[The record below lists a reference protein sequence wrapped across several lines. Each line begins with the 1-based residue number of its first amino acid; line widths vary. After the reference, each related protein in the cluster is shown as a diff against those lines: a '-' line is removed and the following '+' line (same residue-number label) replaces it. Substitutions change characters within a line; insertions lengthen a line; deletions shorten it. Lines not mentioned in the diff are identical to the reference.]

1 LLKARAVPILD
12 FIMSWRLV
20 LSDIEERRVMCE
32 YINHLG
38 HGGFTNVRR
47 TAARVNASTSP

>member
-1 LLKARAVPILD
+1 LKARAVPILD